1 MTDNKGD
8 EKAVPISSRAE
19 DEEIAVSYEEEDKSS
34 VTLQPQEKEDV
45 NYIKNVIWLEKQT
58 VDELKEDSSKL
69 EHLRQNLED
78 EARREEKE
86 QSDLDARSIYVKNVE
101 YKTKPEELK
110 EHFLAAGQVVRL
122 TIFRDPVTR
131 HPLG

>member
-1 MTDNKGD
+1 MADDKKGK
-8 EKAVPISSRAE
+8 EAASVPTKPE
-19 DEEIAVSYEEEDKSS
+19 DEELLVSYEEEDKSPANP
-34 VTLQPQEKEDV
+34 LPQEKEES
-45 NYIKNVIWLEKQT
+45 YIKNVIQAEKQT
-58 VDELKEDSSKL
+58 VDELKENSSKL

-110 EHFLAAGQVVRL
+110 EHFLSAGEVIRI
-122 TIFRDPVTR
+122 TIFRDPITR